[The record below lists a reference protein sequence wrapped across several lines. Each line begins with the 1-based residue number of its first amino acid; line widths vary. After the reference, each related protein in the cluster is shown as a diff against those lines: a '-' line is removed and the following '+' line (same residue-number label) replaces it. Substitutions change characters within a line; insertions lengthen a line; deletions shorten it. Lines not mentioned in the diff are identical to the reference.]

1 MRIERDALGTMELPD
16 EAYYGIQSARAQ
28 ANFDVSPLTF
38 NDYPNVVRA
47 LAEVKKACALA
58 NKEIG
63 ALEPHKADAIV
74 QAADEVIAGKF
85 QGQFPVNVFRG
96 CGTSANMNI
105 NEVLANRANEIL
117 TGKKGDN
124 EVNANSHVNMGQSSN
139 DVFPTAE
146 AIVLYREIS
155 ALLDAVPMLEEA
167 LENKVNE
174 FADVVKLGRTLMQDA
189 VPMTLGQCFSGYLA
203 AVKRNKNGL
212 KAYRDEFRTV
222 ILGATAIGTGMG
234 IMPGYLEAVY
244 PRLSE
249 VVGFDVIKNENF
261 FDGMQNSDP
270 FLILSAHVKALACVI
285 GKMANDFRILSSGPR
300 AGWGEIVLPAN
311 QPGSSI
317 MPGKINPFTCDMMVQ
332 IMQQVCA
339 NDWAITLSVP
349 SGDTDLGP
357 SAVLNFMGI
366 LESMEILR
374 RGIESF
380 TVNCA
385 RGIKANR
392 DVCLRYAE
400 ESTSLATMVSALFG
414 YPVGSKIAK
423 IAYEEGITCKE
434 AALRE
439 KLIPAAAAEE
449 LFDVMKLTNIQTMQD
464 MFAKYTTLRKL
475 N

>member
-1 MRIERDALGTMELPD
+1 MRTEHDALGAMELPD
-16 EAYYGIQSARAQ
+16 EAYYGIQSARARK
-28 ANFDVSPLTF
+28 NFDVSPLTF
-38 NDYPNVVRA
+38 DDYPNVVRA

-58 NKEIG
+58 NKDIG
-63 ALEPHKADAIV
+63 ALEPRKADAIAR
-74 QAADEVIAGKF
+74 AADEVIAGKF
-85 QGQFPVNVFRG
+85 RGQFPVNVFRG

-117 TGKKGDN
+117 TGRKGDN

-139 DVFPTAE
+139 DIFPTVE
-146 AIVLYREIS
+146 AIVIYREAG
-155 ALLDAVPMLEEA
+155 ALLEVIPMLEEA

-189 VPMTLGQCFSGYLA
+189 VPLTLGQCFSGYLA
-203 AVKRNKNGL
+203 ALRRNRKGL
-212 KAYRDEFRTV
+212 EACRDEFRTV

-249 VVGFDVIKNENF
+249 IAGFELIRNENF
-261 FDGMQNSDP
+261 FDGMQNSDS

-300 AGWGEIVLPAN
+300 SGWREIVLPAN

-349 SGDTDLGP
+349 SGDTDIGP

-374 RGIESF
+374 RGTESF
-380 TVNCA
+380 TVNCV

-392 DVCLRYAE
+392 DICRRYAE

-414 YPVGSKIAK
+414 YPVGGKIAK

-439 KLIPAAAAEE
+439 NLIPADAAED
-449 LFDVMKLTNIQTMQD
+449 LFDVMKLTDIQAMQD
-464 MFAKYTTLRKL
+464 MFKKYAALRKL
-475 N
+475 A